1 MAILRKQFARFHQSR
16 PNQCMFRRRLSRSR
30 TLSGILLRRALLEKA
45 PLAIASAGVRRSQDR
60 RPPTAAAGRP
70 YLEAVAGEKFDAD
83 FFRAQDPWRSAGRY
97 QAIIVGNAVFPAKHS
112 TRAVARAVSRGVSK
126 CRLGRFQHQIKG
138 DAEAAPK
145 PSVAA

>member
-1 MAILRKQFARFHQSR
+1 
-16 PNQCMFRRRLSRSR
+16 MFRRRLSRSR
-30 TLSGILLRRALLEKA
+30 TWSGILLRRNFLKKT
-45 PLAIASAGVRRSQDR
+45 PLAIASARVRQSQSRRS
-60 RPPTAAAGRP
+60 PTSAPGRP
-70 YLEAVAGEKFDAD
+70 YLEAIAGEQLNAH
-83 FFRAQDPWRSAGRY
+83 FFRAQDPWRPAGRY